1 MFNLHEEKFNLIS
14 FDNPTIYTCMK
25 HIIPVF
31 FLLFI
36 IACKS
41 EVMPEI
47 VRPENVT
54 TFGETG
60 VQAIIEI
67 PAGTN
72 TKIEYDY
79 ATQSFKPDQVDGK
92 DRVIDFLP
100 YPGNY
105 GFIPGTLM
113 KESEGGD
120 GDALDVLVIASQ
132 MSTGTAIEVIPIA
145 ALDLRDGGEVD
156 TKIIAVPVDSSLRI
170 IQATNFEDFLIEYNM
185 AQTIIKD
192 WFLNY
197 KGLGKVD
204 LVGWKDEKQAMSLIK
219 QWTKD

>member
-1 MFNLHEEKFNLIS
+1 MKYIALFIFLCFMFSCKTEVA
-14 FDNPTIYTCMK
+14 PTIQ
-25 HIIPVF
+25 
-31 FLLFI
+31 
-36 IACKS
+36 
-41 EVMPEI
+41 PEA
-47 VRPENVT
+47 VKAFST
-54 TFGETG
+54 LGG

-72 TKIEYDY
+72 MKIEYDY
-79 ATQSFKPDQVDGK
+79 ASKSFRPDQVNGK
-92 DRVIDFLP
+92 DRKINFLP

-113 KESEGGD
+113 DESEGGD
-120 GDALDVLVIASQ
+120 GDALDILVLAEQ
-132 MSTGTAIEVIPIA
+132 METGTAVEVIPIA
-145 ALDLRDGGEVD
+145 ALELLDGGEID

-170 IQATNFEDFLIEYNM
+170 IQATDFEDFLIEYNM

-219 QWTKD
+219 KWVKD

>member
-1 MFNLHEEKFNLIS
+1 MKYIVPFIFLCFIFSCKTEDKPTVLPEAVKAFNNQ
-14 FDNPTIYTCMK
+14 
-25 HIIPVF
+25 
-31 FLLFI
+31 
-36 IACKS
+36 
-41 EVMPEI
+41 
-47 VRPENVT
+47 
-54 TFGETG
+54 GG

-72 TKIEYDY
+72 MKIEYDY
-79 ATQSFKPDQVDGK
+79 ATKSFRPDQVNGK
-92 DRVIDFLP
+92 DRKIDFLP

-113 KESEGGD
+113 NESEGGD
-120 GDALDVLVIASQ
+120 GDALDILVLAEQ
-132 MSTGTAIEVIPIA
+132 MKTGTSVEVIPIA
-145 ALDLRDGGEVD
+145 ALDLMDGGEID

-219 QWTKD
+219 KWVKD